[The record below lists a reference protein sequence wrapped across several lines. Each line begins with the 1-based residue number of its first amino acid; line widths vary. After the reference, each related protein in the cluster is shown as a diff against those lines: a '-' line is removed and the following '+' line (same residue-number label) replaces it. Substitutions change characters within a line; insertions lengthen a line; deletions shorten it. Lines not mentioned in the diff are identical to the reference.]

1 MERPLSDKRIIGPLI
16 DGSNLNISAPIA
28 GDNDT
33 QAVCGEILDEQG
45 DTVRDMVA
53 STDDRGKEQIVVFVK
68 VDGKML
74 STDIEEG
81 NEYAITSD
89 VVANISVDATMLAIN
104 ERGGGTL
111 DPRTVKQYQVHTH
124 PEGHIDFSTRD
135 LTSIGDR
142 INVEHPK
149 NSPDG
154 HFVAVRDGDDILL
167 HGVYRTRE
175 LTSEEA
181 SNIKSV
187 CDTVEA
193 MGNSPIT
200 ESQRRQ
206 RVIDELMAS
215 GYEACSSTL

>member
-1 MERPLSDKRIIGPLI
+1 MERPLADKRIIGPLV

-28 GDNDT
+28 GDEST
-33 QAVCGEILDEQG
+33 QGVCGEILDKQG
-45 DTVRDMVA
+45 NTVRDMVT
-53 STDDRGKEQIVVFVK
+53 STSTRGREQIVMFVK

-74 STDIEEG
+74 ATDIEEG
-81 NEYAITSD
+81 KEDAITSD
-89 VVANISVDATMLAIN
+89 VVANLSMDASMLAME
-104 ERGGGTL
+104 ERGGGKL
-111 DPRTVKQYQVHTH
+111 DPSTVKQYEVHTH

-135 LTSIGDR
+135 LTSIGTGMS
-142 INVEHPK
+142 EQFPK
-149 NSPDG
+149 NTPDG
-154 HFVAVRDGDDILL
+154 HFVAVRDEGDILL
-167 HGVYRTRE
+167 HGVYRIRE